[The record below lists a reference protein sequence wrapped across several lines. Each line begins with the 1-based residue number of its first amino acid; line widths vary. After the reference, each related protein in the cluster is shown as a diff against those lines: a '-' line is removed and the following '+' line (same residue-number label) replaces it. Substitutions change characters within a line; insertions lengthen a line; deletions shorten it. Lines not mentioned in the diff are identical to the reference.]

1 MTIFDAI
8 KYHVSDIYNESEITS
23 LPDDLVISWLS
34 SCISDE
40 DNIKRVAAY
49 NRKKAVMYVRLAV
62 ANYAES
68 FYNKGIKCDL
78 EDMVKAKFLKMLRR
92 TIAEYDTVD
101 LPNK

>member
-8 KYHVSDIYNESEITS
+8 KYHVSDIYNESEITA
-23 LPDDLVISWLS
+23 LPDDLVITWLS
-34 SCISDE
+34 ACISDE
-40 DNIKRVAAY
+40 DERVASY
-49 NRKKAVMYVRLAV
+49 NRDHAIMYVRLTV
-62 ANYAES
+62 ANYTEQ